1 MVSNEVTFTF
11 NEELIQNCEE
21 VIHKE
26 YILKVS
32 VKYSK
37 ELHELHIDLSFLP
50 ERMEIDKRAHV

>member
-1 MVSNEVTFTF
+1 MVSNGVTFTF
-11 NEELIQNCEE
+11 NEELIQNYEE

-26 YILKVS
+26 YTLEVN

-50 ERMEIDKRAHV
+50 ERMEIDKLAHV